1 MAIADARPAAAR
13 AATEAKYPLRKR
25 PEFFA
30 ALGLTSLYFAVF
42 GGHNYSIDGLLI
54 YRQALSIAQDLS
66 LRFAV
71 PVHWG
76 DYLAPT
82 SISGF
87 GLPLFYLPGVALLVK
102 AGVHAPVPT
111 SSPYDWDLLYRDP
124 VYAIGAAP
132 IQILVT
138 VATAYLVARF
148 VRELG
153 FGRKAALLAFVSY
166 GIASPAIVY
175 AREDFP
181 QPLLGFLLIAALLA
195 VHGYRVSGRYPWLL
209 AAAASLIFAVLARQV
224 EGSFLLPALLLIV
237 VPDLRPRRWV
247 GGTIRDIAVITGA
260 YAIAVALTLLINW
273 GRLGSPFQT
282 GYLQI
287 SWATPP
293 WIGLPGVMFSP
304 ARGILWQF
312 PLLVLAPLG
321 LWRLRLTPY
330 RTVAAVMAGLTVLMY
345 LHTSL
350 WIPWWGGDDWG
361 ARLFVP
367 VWPFVA
373 IFAAIGAISLRPS
386 LRLWLPAALFVGGV
400 VWAVPGTLTD
410 LLGGYAAA
418 YNGTPHSFLLTG
430 YPPIGAWQ
438 FLHHIRATDIADS
451 SALDILWFRLA
462 RQTGNVSLLV
472 PLILVISAAAFAWMA
487 LRGERAQEL
496 GTSPEKTSR
505 VPAKG

>member
-1 MAIADARPAAAR
+1 MALAGARPAAAP
-13 AATEAKYPLRKR
+13 AATEATYPLRKR

-30 ALGLTSLYFAVF
+30 VLGLTSLYFAVF

-54 YRQALSIAQDLS
+54 YRQALSIVQDFS

-82 SISGF
+82 SISGI

-102 AGVHAPVPT
+102 AGVHPPVPT

-132 IQILVT
+132 IQILLT

-153 FGRKAALLAFVSY
+153 FGTKAALLAFAGY

-175 AREDFP
+175 AKEDFP
-181 QPLLGFLLIAALLA
+181 QPLLGLLLITGLFAA
-195 VHGYRVSGRYPWLL
+195 HRYRVSGRNAWLL

-224 EGSFLLPALLLIV
+224 EGSFLLPALLLMI
-237 VPDLRPRRWV
+237 VPDLRPRRWDR
-247 GGTIRDIAVITGA
+247 GTVRDIAVITGA
-260 YAIAVALTLLINW
+260 YAIAVAVTLMINW
-273 GRLGSPFQT
+273 ARLGSPFQT

-287 SWATPP
+287 SWATPIWVGP
-293 WIGLPGVMFSP
+293 PGVLFSP
-304 ARGILWQF
+304 SRGILWQF
-312 PLLVLAPLG
+312 PLLALAPLG
-321 LWRLRLTPY
+321 LWHLRLTPY
-330 RTVAAVMAGLTVLMY
+330 RRVAEVMAGLIVVMY
-345 LHTSL
+345 VHTSL

-367 VWPFVA
+367 VWPLVA
-373 IFAAIGAISLRPS
+373 IFAAIGAVSLRPS

-400 VWAVPGTLTD
+400 IWAIPGILTD
-410 LLGGYAAA
+410 LLGGYAST
-418 YNGTPHSFLLTG
+418 YNGTPHSFLPSG
-430 YPPIGAWQ
+430 YPQIGAWQ
-438 FLHHIRATDIADS
+438 FLHHIRAIDIADS
-451 SALDILWFRLA
+451 SAIDILWFRLA
-462 RQTGNVSLLV
+462 RQTDNASLLV
-472 PLILVISAAAFAWMA
+472 PLILVISSAAFAWMA
-487 LRGERAQEL
+487 VRVERAHEG
-496 GTSPEKTSR
+496 GTSLKKTQR